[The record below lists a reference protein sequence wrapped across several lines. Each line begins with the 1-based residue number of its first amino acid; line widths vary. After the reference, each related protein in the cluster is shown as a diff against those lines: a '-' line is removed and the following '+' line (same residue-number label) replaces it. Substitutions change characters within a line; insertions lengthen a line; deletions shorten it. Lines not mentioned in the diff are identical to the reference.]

1 MGRISGKRIW
11 ETEHFVLDASLH
23 PHVSREYGG
32 HIVISGKEDIYTD
45 RTVFTLEE
53 GAEVMR
59 LSMMAGEAFV
69 AGMAKRGIVISRIN
83 YQENGNWAFLRGD
96 SKPFFHIH
104 LYARSKD
111 NPAQPWGEALYFPD
125 PDERKDFYAACVPLN
140 DEDVAAIRAEMEKLD
155 ASPKYRLS

>member
-1 MGRISGKRIW
+1 MGRITGKRIW
-11 ETEHFVLDASLH
+11 ETEHFVLDASGH

-32 HIVISGKEDIYTD
+32 HLIISGKEDLYPD
-45 RTVFTLEE
+45 RTAFTLEE

-69 AGMAKRGIVISRIN
+69 AGMAKRGIEISRIN
-83 YQENGNWAFLRGD
+83 YQENGNWAFLKENPR
-96 SKPFFHIH
+96 PYFHIH

-125 PDERKDFYAACVPLN
+125 PVARRDFYDACAVL
-140 DEDVAAIRAEMEKLD
+140 DDDDVDAIREEMERLD
-155 ASPKYRLS
+155 ASPKYRQ